1 MSSPMAVRDK
11 DMSIAALA
19 ERISSLSS
27 QLSSYLA
34 SNSFPEPRFTPDAGN
49 VPETHEY
56 EALRAPLNDAA
67 LDLLRLINGPRRT
80 LQEFF
85 FSQYDL
91 AALQI
96 ALDRRLFE
104 HVPLPAAGSSPQDG
118 DRAGEVQKAS
128 VAEIARKA
136 GMDEDRTGRVMKMLA
151 THRIFEEVVVAADGS
166 NGDSESSSSTTTTT
180 SSFTHTASSAVLAR
194 DDDFHAT
201 AAMQMDDMLR
211 AASELS
217 AVVTRSP
224 FASDAAHSAFHERF
238 GVSMYQYYEQR
249 PDKARRFTQA
259 MSSWSKL
266 DRSIEE
272 LHTSFPWASL
282 KDGTVVDIGGGNGHI
297 SIGLAQKFPSLHFV
311 VQDISPQMLSQA
323 QQQQQDHGD
332 GRVTFQ
338 QHDFFDPQPVQD
350 ASAFLLR
357 QCLHNNSDS
366 DAVRIIRAVVPA
378 LERCAPGTPLLINE
392 VILPEPGTATRFE
405 EHHLRQVDF
414 CMMVTLGAKQRTEG
428 EFDRLVKEADRRLE
442 IVGVH
447 RNPQGVGLLEVQLNV
462 PGR

>member
-1 MSSPMAVRDK
+1 MALRDK
-11 DMSIAALA
+11 DVSIAALA

-34 SNSFPEPRFTPDAGN
+34 SQSLPEPRFAPDAGDI
-49 VPETHEY
+49 PETHEY

-67 LDLLRLINGPRRT
+67 LDLLRLVNGPKRS
-80 LQEFF
+80 LQAFF

-96 ALDRRLFE
+96 ALDRDLFE
-104 HVPLPAAGSSPQDG
+104 HVPLLPTGGSSQDG
-118 DRAGEVQKAS
+118 ADAPKAS
-128 VAEIARKA
+128 VAEIAEKA
-136 GMDEDRTGRVMKMLA
+136 GMDVDRTGRVMKILA
-151 THRIFEEVVVAADGS
+151 THRIFDEVAGEP
-166 NGDSESSSSTTTTT
+166 ESS
-180 SSFTHTASSAVLAR
+180 FAHTASSACLAR
-194 DDDFHAT
+194 DSDFRAT

-211 AASELS
+211 AASESS
-217 AVVTRSP
+217 AVVSRSP

-272 LHTSFPWASL
+272 LHSSYPWGSL
-282 KDGTVVDIGGGNGHI
+282 RKGGKVVDIGGGNGHI
-297 SIGLAQKFPSLHFV
+297 SIGLARKFPSLHFV

-323 QQQQQDHGD
+323 QQHQDCGD
-332 GRVTFQ
+332 RVTFQ
-338 QHDFFDPQPVQD
+338 LYDFFDPQPVGD
-350 ASAFLLR
+350 ASAYILR
-357 QCLHNNSDS
+357 QCLHNNSDA

-414 CMMVTLGAKQRTEG
+414 CMMVTLGAKQRSEG
-428 EFDRLVKEADRRLE
+428 EFNKLIKEADERLE
-442 IVGVH
+442 IASVH
-447 RNPQGVGLLEVQLNV
+447 RNPQGVGLLEVQL
-462 PGR
+462 RR

>member
-1 MSSPMAVRDK
+1 MALRDK
-11 DMSIAALA
+11 DVSIAALA

-34 SNSFPEPRFTPDAGN
+34 SHSLPEPGFAPDAGAI
-49 VPETHEY
+49 PEAPEY

-67 LDLLRLINGPRRT
+67 LDLLRLVNGPRRS
-80 LQEFF
+80 LQAFF

-96 ALDRRLFE
+96 ALDRDLFE
-104 HVPLPAAGSSPQDG
+104 HVPLPTGDG
-118 DRAGEVQKAS
+118 AHAPRAS
-128 VAEIARKA
+128 VAEIAERA
-136 GMDEDRTGRVMKMLA
+136 GMDADRTGRVMKILA
-151 THRIFEEVVVAADGS
+151 THRIFDEVAGEP
-166 NGDSESSSSTTTTT
+166 ESS
-180 SSFTHTASSAVLAR
+180 FAHTASSACLAR
-194 DDDFHAT
+194 DGDFRAT

-211 AASELS
+211 AASES
-217 AVVTRSP
+217 AAVVSRSP

-272 LHTSFPWASL
+272 LHSSYPWGSL
-282 KDGTVVDIGGGNGHI
+282 RKGAKVVDIGGGNGHI
-297 SIGLAQKFPSLHFV
+297 SIGLATKFPSLHFV

-323 QQQQQDHGD
+323 QQQQQDCG

-338 QHDFFDPQPVQD
+338 QHDFFDPQPVED
-350 ASAFLLR
+350 GSAYFLR
-357 QCLHNNSDS
+357 QCLHNNSDG

-378 LERCAPGTPLLINE
+378 LERCAPETPLLINE

-414 CMMVTLGAKQRTEG
+414 CMMVTLGAKQRSEG
-428 EFDRLVKEADRRLE
+428 EFNKLIKEADERLE
-442 IVGVH
+442 IVSVH
-447 RNPQGVGLLEVQLNV
+447 RNPQGVGLLEVHLK
-462 PGR
+462 R

>member
-1 MSSPMAVRDK
+1 MSHSDI
-11 DMSIAALA
+11 SIAALA
-19 ERISSLSS
+19 ERVSSLSS

-34 SNSFPEPRFTPDAGN
+34 SNSFPEPRFAPDAGG
-49 VPETHEY
+49 VPETPEY

-67 LDLLRLINGPRRT
+67 LDLLRLINGPKRT

-96 ALDRRLFE
+96 ALDRHLFE
-104 HVPLPAAGSSPQDG
+104 HVPLPAADSPSRDG
-118 DRAGEVQKAS
+118 ASVQKAS
-128 VAEIARKA
+128 VAEIALRA

-151 THRIFEEVVVAADGS
+151 TRRIFEEVVVD
-166 NGDSESSSSTTTTT
+166 NGDAESSS

-194 DDDFHAT
+194 DGDFHAT
-201 AAMQMDDMLR
+201 ADMQMDDMFK

-224 FASDAAHSAFHERF
+224 FASDAARSAFHERF

-249 PDKARRFTQA
+249 PEKARRFTQA

-266 DRSIEE
+266 DRSIEA
-272 LHTSFPWASL
+272 LHTSFPWATL
-282 KDGTVVDIGGGNGHI
+282 KDGKVVDIGGGNGHI
-297 SIGLAQKFPSLHFV
+297 SIGLARKFPSLHFV

-323 QQQQQDHGD
+323 QQQQQQDDDLG

-366 DAVRIIRAVVPA
+366 DAVKIIRAVVPA

-414 CMMVTLGAKQRTEG
+414 CMMVTLGAKQRSEG
-428 EFDRLVKEADRRLE
+428 EFGRLVREADERLE
-442 IVGVH
+442 VVGVH

-462 PGR
+462 PRR

>member
-1 MSSPMAVRDK
+1 MAVREK
-11 DMSIAALA
+11 DTSISALA

-27 QLSSYLA
+27 QLISYLS
-34 SNSFPEPRFTPDAGN
+34 SNSIPEPRFTPDRGD
-49 VPETHEY
+49 VPETPEY
-56 EALRAPLNDAA
+56 EALRGPLNDAA
-67 LDLLRLINGPRRT
+67 LDLLRLVNGPKRS

-96 ALDRRLFE
+96 ALDRRLFD
-104 HVPLPAAGSSPQDG
+104 HVPLPPVSSQDDDDDDDEAGAQKK
-118 DRAGEVQKAS
+118 AG

-151 THRIFEEVVVAADGS
+151 TRRIFDEVDGEP
-166 NGDSESSSSTTTTT
+166 GT
-180 SSFTHTASSAVLAR
+180 FTHTASSARLAR
-194 DDDFHAT
+194 DADFHAT
-201 AAMQMDDMLR
+201 ADMQMDDMLR
-211 AASELS
+211 AASESS
-217 AVVTRSP
+217 AVVSRSP
-224 FASDAAHSAFHERF
+224 FASDSSRSAFHERF

-249 PDKARRFTQA
+249 PEKARRFTQA

-272 LHTSFPWASL
+272 LHTSFPWESL
-282 KDGTVVDIGGGNGHI
+282 KDGRVVDIGGGNGHI
-297 SIGLAQKFPSLHFV
+297 SFGLAHRFPSLRFV

-323 QQQQQDHGD
+323 QQQQQDSD

-338 QHDFFDPQPVQD
+338 QHNFFDPQPAQE

-357 QCLHNNSDS
+357 QCLHNHSDG

-378 LERCAPGTPLLINE
+378 LERCARRTPLLINE
-392 VILPEPGTATRFE
+392 IILPDPGTATRFE

-414 CMMVTLGAKQRTEG
+414 CMMVTLGAKQRSEG
-428 EFDRLVKEADRRLE
+428 EFGKLIKEADERLE

-462 PGR
+462 P